1 MTDINTNYKSLLE
14 DTALDQYFAPGCS
27 YTEMRVKISDDVNL
41 YCIKIM
47 PPAATD
53 NPVVMFIPGWISR
66 ITSWQHAL
74 RELTRDHAVIYV
86 ETRDKTSSQLAKST
100 SLSVK
105 SIASDIMYLIKYF
118 ELESGKYLL
127 FGSSLGATAIL
138 ESYVQLITRPRA
150 FILVGPN
157 AEFKIPWWGSI
168 LIFLFPPPLYLVM
181 RPFLKWYLKTFRLD
195 IDADQDQY
203 NKYCENL
210 DDTDPYKLKKAA
222 SSLQHYRVW
231 ELLPDINLPV
241 LIFGSDVDHLHD
253 PGNISQML
261 PLLPDA
267 TLINMTNNTHTH
279 SSDMVIKLREY
290 IRNLDN

>member
-1 MTDINTNYKSLLE
+1 MTNTGSDHKSSFNH
-14 DTALDQYFAPGCS
+14 TTLDQYFAPGCS
-27 YTEMRVKISDDVNL
+27 YTEMRVKVSEDVNL

-47 PPAATD
+47 PPAATN

-86 ETRDKTSSQLAKST
+86 ETRDKISSHLANSAP
-100 SLSVK
+100 LSVK
-105 SIASDIMYLIKYF
+105 AIASDIIYLIKYF

-138 ESYVQLITRPRA
+138 ESYRQLLTKPQA

-195 IDADQDQY
+195 IDADQHQY

-222 SSLQHYRVW
+222 SALQHYRVW
-231 ELLPDINLPV
+231 DLLPNIHLPV

-267 TLINMTNNTHTH
+267 TLINMSNNTHTH
-279 SSDMVIKLREY
+279 SGEMVIKLRQY
-290 IRNLDN
+290 VRNLDK